1 MRTDPYAAIA
11 EALIRMRRL
20 WGGPSTASQL
30 RRDAGGGVELSTVLV
45 ADAVDR
51 GRRASATVGVGD
63 VATLLDVAP
72 STASRL
78 VDRAVAAGMVDRR
91 AAPDAR
97 RCTLTL
103 TAEGHDLVRRAAA
116 YRSDHLRQV
125 LDDWTA
131 SDVETFAALLSR
143 FAGTMRRPSHTV
155 PGGTP

>member
-1 MRTDPYAAIA
+1 MSTDPYATID

-20 WGGPSTASQL
+20 WGGSTTATDL

-51 GRRASATVGVGD
+51 GRRASGTAGVGD

-78 VDRAVAAGMVDRR
+78 VDRAVAVGMVERGP
-91 AAPDAR
+91 APDAR

-103 TAEGHDLVRRAAA
+103 TDAGHDLVRRATA

-125 LDDWTA
+125 LEDWTA
-131 SDVETFAALLSR
+131 SDVETFAALLYR
-143 FAGTMRRPSHTV
+143 FARTMRQPSPAA
-155 PGGTP
+155 PGEAP